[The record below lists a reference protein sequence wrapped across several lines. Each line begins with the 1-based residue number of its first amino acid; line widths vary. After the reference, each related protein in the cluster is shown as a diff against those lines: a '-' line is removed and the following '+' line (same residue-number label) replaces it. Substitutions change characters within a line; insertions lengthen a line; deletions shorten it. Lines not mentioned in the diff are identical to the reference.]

1 MLIKNCEVRTFFCDG
16 SVFFPRGG
24 VEYKQYSFG
33 KKCCEALSMQHISN
47 MQTQVLESTFLTH
60 GKWRQTDYL
69 SRELL

>member
-1 MLIKNCEVRTFFCDG
+1 
-16 SVFFPRGG
+16 
-24 VEYKQYSFG
+24 
-33 KKCCEALSMQHISN
+33 LSMQHISN